1 MSEEPASP
9 AASTASGPSLPDEV
23 VADTHIVLWQLYLPD
38 RLSPRARA
46 ALTAATKAIHVSA
59 ITVVEL
65 AYLIEKARFDPGVFD
80 EFVNFVE
87 DPANGFVFHSVSPEI
102 AKSIRLV
109 PRKLVPDMP
118 DRIVAA
124 TAVYL
129 GLPLITADSQ
139 IRSSG
144 IPVIW

>member
-1 MSEEPASP
+1 M
-9 AASTASGPSLPDEV
+9 
-23 VADTHIVLWQLYLPD
+23 
-38 RLSPRARA
+38 
-46 ALTAATKAIHVSA
+46 TAATKAIHVSA
-59 ITVVEL
+59 ITIVEL
-65 AYLIEKARFDPGVFD
+65 AYLIEKGRFDPRVFD

-102 AKSIRLV
+102 AKAIRLV

-118 DRIVAA
+118 DRIIAA
-124 TAVYL
+124 TAVHL

-144 IPVIW
+144 SPVIW